1 MQNELRVDLGG
12 TIFHFFF
19 SDKGYDDGGYS
30 WTDAC
35 ISVENRY
42 FKYNTGSSFL
52 TFAEIKDICE
62 SLSALLE
69 DRIPEKCNLE
79 FIEPDLQLLLIPKED
94 LRDNPKYTYIR
105 EGFEIE
111 DISAEFSFYMSLG
124 DGYTDERYTL
134 PLYRDEREN
143 HRFFLNNE
151 EDEQECI
158 FAMTPF
164 ATLFAIFAGFASMMR
179 TAPQNTVPK
188 AEMRILV
195 MV

>member
-1 MQNELRVDLGG
+1 MQNELKIDLGG
-12 TIFHFFF
+12 TIFHLSF

-62 SLSALLE
+62 SLSTLLE

-111 DISAEFSFYMSLG
+111 DVSAEFSFYLSLG

-134 PLYRDEREN
+134 PLYRGNIEKLVN
-143 HRFFLNNE
+143 FLKE
-151 EDEQECI
+151 KI
-158 FAMTPF
+158 VAF
-164 ATLFAIFAGFASMMR
+164 S
-179 TAPQNTVPK
+179 
-188 AEMRILV
+188 
-195 MV
+195 